1 MKRTF
6 IAATFGGVLAA
17 GFLTVSAPVAHAYP
31 LCDRYVGQ
39 FQQNCETVCAEQ
51 SSNQAGMLSGW
62 GPVPAAPG
70 SGQWLQGGIGTVG
83 NPLQPEVSVLAD
95 AVHTIG
101 PTPALVFVFL
111 FALAKGATT

>member
-51 SSNQAGMLSGW
+51 SSNQACY
-62 GPVPAAPG
+62 
-70 SGQWLQGGIGTVG
+70 QGGAPFPPPQVRG
-83 NPLQPEVSVLAD
+83 NGCKEASKQSGIPCNPKC
-95 AVHTIG
+95 
-101 PTPALVFVFL
+101 PC
-111 FALAKGATT
+111 